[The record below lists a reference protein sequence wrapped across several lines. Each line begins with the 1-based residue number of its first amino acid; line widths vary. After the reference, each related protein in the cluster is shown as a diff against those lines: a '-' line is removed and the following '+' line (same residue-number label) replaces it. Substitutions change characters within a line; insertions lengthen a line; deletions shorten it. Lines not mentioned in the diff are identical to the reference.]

1 MVALCGVELWRPCV
15 RSSCGGPVW
24 GRAVEAL
31 CGVELWRPCVGSSC
45 GGPV

>member
-1 MVALCGVELWRPCV
+1 MEALCGVELWRPCV

-31 CGVELWRPCVGSSC
+31 CEVKLSDVLEVVSSSE
-45 GGPV
+45 